1 MAEEALTSPDLLA
14 VIGARP
20 QFIKSAASTRVLG
33 HFGISQFLL
42 HTGQHPD
49 PEMGLDFLKEL
60 GVPAPDGILS
70 PSQESRTHRLADMME
85 GVADAIG
92 RLRPKA
98 VMVFGDTDSTL
109 AGALAGHH
117 AGIPV
122 VHVEAGLRSG
132 DRSMPEEHNRILT
145 DQVSDVLC
153 TTGPD
158 ATRQLLQEGVDQARI
173 VEVGDVML
181 DVALAARDALRERV
195 PPGWPVGPGPTMV
208 ATLHRPGTVDHPE
221 LLAGALETL
230 ELWCGQTGG
239 RVYFPVHPRTAG
251 IMLNHGFELP
261 QSVVNPG
268 PVGYLDMQAA
278 LIHADCVL
286 TDSGGVQKEAWYQGT
301 PAVVLRNT
309 TEWRELLEIGASTL
323 FDPAMLTEAGGRSQL
338 VDRLASVGPVPSVLG
353 SGLFGEGRAAHRML
367 EIIRS
372 IL

>member
-1 MAEEALTSPDLLA
+1 MTSPDLLA

-20 QFIKSAASTRVLG
+20 QFIKSAATTRLIDE
-33 HFGISQFLL
+33 FGISQFLL

-49 PEMGLDFLKEL
+49 PEMGLDFLEEL

-85 GVADAIG
+85 GVADAIK

-122 VHVEAGLRSG
+122 IHIEAGLRSG

-145 DQVSDVLC
+145 DQLSDVLC
-153 TTGPD
+153 TTGPK
-158 ATRQLLQEGVDQARI
+158 ASKQLEQEGVDAGRI
-173 VEVGDVML
+173 VETGDVML
-181 DVALAARDALRERV
+181 DVALAAHDALRERI
-195 PPGWPVGPGPTMV
+195 PPAWPVASSPVLV
-208 ATLHRPGTVDHPE
+208 ATLHRPGTVDDSA
-221 LLAGALETL
+221 LLSGALEVMAM
-230 ELWCGQTGG
+230 WIRRTGG
-239 RVYFPVHPRTAG
+239 SVYFPVHPRTAG
-251 IMLNHGFELP
+251 MMLQHGLDLP

-268 PVGYLDMQAA
+268 PVGYLDMQSA
-278 LIHADCVL
+278 LVHADCVL

-301 PAVVLRNT
+301 PAVVLRDT

-323 FDPAMLTEAGGRSQL
+323 FNPAMLTQAEGRSQL
-338 VDRLASVGPVPSVLG
+338 VDRLVSIGPVPNVRG
-353 SGLFGEGRAAHRML
+353 SGLFGEGRAAHRIL
-367 EIIRS
+367 EVIRNF
-372 IL
+372 L